1 MRESSKARGYNQSL
15 VYLFRYFRHLS
26 NFTFKSTNNIVGFWS
41 DSLKVGCLFE
51 SSQIICALLLRMKHP
66 GAAFSSSL
74 QYSQINSILQYSKF
88 IAIFTPH
95 TASLVR
101 PAPHVWVECRKGKTQ
116 HFWKEEQQVGRGT
129 LGGRRFVLIGCLQFL
144 NFSRKYF
151 TYHFTILH
159 LCGEK
164 EVGKQMPGS
173 SP

>member
-1 MRESSKARGYNQSL
+1 MRESSKARAYNQSL
-15 VYLFRYFRHLS
+15 VYLFRYFYHLS
-26 NFTFKSTNNIVGFWS
+26 NITFKSTNRMYHRVLQWFTQSLLPNCLCPPCTNETSRGQHSLVHCNI
-41 DSLKVGCLFE
+41 
-51 SSQIICALLLRMKHP
+51 H
-66 GAAFSSSL
+66 
-74 QYSQINSILQYSKF
+74 NSILQYSKF

-101 PAPHVWVECRKGKTQ
+101 PAPLVWVEYRRGKTQ
-116 HFWKEEQQVGRGT
+116 HFWREEQQVGRGT

-151 TYHFTILH
+151 TCHFTIMH